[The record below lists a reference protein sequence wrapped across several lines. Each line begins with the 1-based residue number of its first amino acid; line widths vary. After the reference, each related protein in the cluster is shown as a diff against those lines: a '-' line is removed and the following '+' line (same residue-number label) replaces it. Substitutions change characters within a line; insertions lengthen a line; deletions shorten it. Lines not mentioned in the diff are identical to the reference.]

1 MRVRKRLAVRYLE
14 DKDCLFGTQL
24 STSCSEQNPVWI
36 FTSKAPVPIPSTYRH
51 RGDFQQDKG
60 AVQGQGASQA
70 LVGVEYRQSRR
81 GRILK
86 VKKEQKAATMEMV
99 ILWGKYSM
107 WEPFI
112 AWRDQQPGRKACQGR
127 RGFQQRAGWHL
138 QSSEEVLQ
146 GLPQA
151 AGPSTSH
158 KCQPPASAWRAMRL

>member
-86 VKKEQKAATMEMV
+86 VKKEQKGIWNSYINIDFRV
-99 ILWGKYSM
+99 
-107 WEPFI
+107 
-112 AWRDQQPGRKACQGR
+112 RN
-127 RGFQQRAGWHL
+127 
-138 QSSEEVLQ
+138 V
-146 GLPQA
+146 
-151 AGPSTSH
+151 TSI
-158 KCQPPASAWRAMRL
+158 KRYIVR